1 MNKKEYMSPSVTLR
15 HSQLH
20 ASLLAGSGATLS
32 DGTNITTQGL
42 NGNLTGNGVGK
53 KITSFDSMSAW

>member
-20 ASLLAGSGATLS
+20 ASLLAGSGVNLS
-32 DGTNITTQGL
+32 NGKNVNAKGL
-42 NGNLTGNGVGK
+42 NGNLTGGGSDK
-53 KITSFDSMSAW
+53 KVTGLDPMLAW